1 MAKMPNRK
9 MKFKLNVVVLGFLSI
24 GFLILIIRIIYIA
37 FFANVDG
44 VKYGVKAKNSQM
56 SATTIRANR
65 GTIYD
70 RNMVPLAQ
78 SATVWI
84 ITISPNQFKSEEQ
97 KLNVAKDLCDMLKIQ
112 DRDKIFNRF
121 KSKRKYEIIKKNVE
135 KPERDEI
142 LKYIK
147 RNKLTN
153 IVNIEE
159 DTKRYYP
166 LASIASHTIG
176 FVGADNQGL
185 LGLELFYDKILKGKD
200 GKLLRLQ
207 DAKGGPM
214 PYEFENLYPA
224 KNGNSIVV
232 SIDSVIQRICSE
244 ALSDLFKWHRPE
256 NRCLAIVMNA
266 KTGEIVALAVNPEF
280 DLNNPFVVPSS
291 SILPATKSM
300 TEKDARA
307 FNWKNKAV
315 SENYEP
321 GSVFK
326 VVTASA
332 ALEEKTMTLNSRFNC
347 TGAVM
352 VQGEKMRCW
361 ESKGHGS
368 ENFVQACVNSCNPAF
383 VAIGHSLGAK
393 KFSKYLDLYG
403 ITKRTKVDLPGETD
417 PIYHKEKNLTP
428 VSLASESFGQSLSI
442 TPLQMV
448 TAFSAV
454 VNDGFLYQPHFLK
467 HVLDE
472 NGNVIKTNNKK
483 PIRQVISKETSKTMR
498 EILGA
503 VVKGPNETGTNAS
516 VPGYLVGGKTGTA
529 QKLEEERKTGRKT
542 YVSSFTGFLSVNNPQ
557 YVVMVLAD
565 TPSSGQHYGNV
576 VASPIFSRI
585 ALKSAPYLGIN
596 STYTKEEYD
605 KFFNQVP
612 ICEGIKWP
620 EAEKKLKKYG
630 FNNIKFLGK
639 EDENIISQFPEP
651 GINVN
656 KNAKI
661 YLYGN
666 EKQLKE
672 NTTKTPNILGMSPAR
687 AKETLENC
695 GLNIV
700 SENIFNKSQNKSTV
714 ISQFPEQDTT
724 LVKGSV
730 VEVSFQVTDHTG

>member
-9 MKFKLNVVVLGFLSI
+9 MKFKLNVVVLGFLAI
-24 GFLILIIRIIYIA
+24 GALILTIRIIFIA
-37 FFANVDG
+37 FFASIDG
-44 VKYGVKAKNSQM
+44 VKYGVKARNSQM

-70 RNMVPLAQ
+70 KNMVPLAQ

-97 KLNVAKDLCDMLKIQ
+97 KSKVAKDLCDMLKIE
-112 DRDKIFNRF
+112 DRDKIFKRF

-135 KPERDEI
+135 KPERDEL

-147 RNKLTN
+147 KNKLTN

-185 LGLELFYDKILKGKD
+185 LGLELFYDKTLKGKD

-232 SIDSVIQRICSE
+232 SIDSVVQRICSE
-244 ALSDLFKWHRPE
+244 ALSDLFKWHEPE
-256 NRCLAIVMNA
+256 NRCLAIVMNV
-266 KTGEIVALAVNPEF
+266 KTGEI
-280 DLNNPFVVPSS
+280 
-291 SILPATKSM
+291 
-300 TEKDARA
+300 
-307 FNWKNKAV
+307 
-315 SENYEP
+315 NYEP

-347 TGAVM
+347 SGSVM

-383 VAIGHSLGAK
+383 VAIGHSLGPK
-393 KFSKYLDLYG
+393 KFFKYLDLYG

-472 NGNVIKTNNKK
+472 NGNFVRLFQKK
-483 PIRQVISKETSKTMR
+483 P
-498 EILGA
+498 
-503 VVKGPNETGTNAS
+503 
-516 VPGYLVGGKTGTA
+516 
-529 QKLEEERKTGRKT
+529 QKLC
-542 YVSSFTGFLSVNNPQ
+542 V
-557 YVVMVLAD
+557 
-565 TPSSGQHYGNV
+565 
-576 VASPIFSRI
+576 
-585 ALKSAPYLGIN
+585 
-596 STYTKEEYD
+596 
-605 KFFNQVP
+605 KF
-612 ICEGIKWP
+612 
-620 EAEKKLKKYG
+620 
-630 FNNIKFLGK
+630 
-639 EDENIISQFPEP
+639 
-651 GINVN
+651 
-656 KNAKI
+656 
-661 YLYGN
+661 
-666 EKQLKE
+666 
-672 NTTKTPNILGMSPAR
+672 
-687 AKETLENC
+687 
-695 GLNIV
+695 
-700 SENIFNKSQNKSTV
+700 
-714 ISQFPEQDTT
+714 
-724 LVKGSV
+724 
-730 VEVSFQVTDHTG
+730 